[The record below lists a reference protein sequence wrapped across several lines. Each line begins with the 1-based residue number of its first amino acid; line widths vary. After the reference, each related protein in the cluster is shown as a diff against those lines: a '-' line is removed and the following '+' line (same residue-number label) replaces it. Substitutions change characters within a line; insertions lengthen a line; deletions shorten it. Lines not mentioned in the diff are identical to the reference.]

1 MAEGISFATVAELG
15 RMLRSGQISPTELT
29 EHFLERLEQVGT
41 PLNAVVTLTS
51 ELALAQARQ
60 AEDELAAGIDRGP
73 LHGIPYGAKDL
84 LATAGIPTT
93 WGAAPLQNQIVDRNA
108 AVIVRL
114 REAGAV
120 LVAKLA
126 MVELAGGFGYEQPN
140 AALTGPGKNAWDA
153 EAWAGGSSSGSGAV
167 VGAGAVPFAIG
178 TETWGSITVPAA
190 YNGVSGLR
198 PTYGRVSRRGAMALC
213 WTLDKIGPLAR
224 TAEDCATVLA
234 AMAGPDPADVT
245 TFAGTRFPSSGEAPA
260 RFRFGILKGS
270 VEAVRPDVR
279 ANFEAALGVLAEFAD
294 LEEVTM
300 RTLPYDAAASLIVGV
315 EAAAAFEE
323 FIDEGGPLGLTAP
336 EDRVGRVDGLTIT
349 AVEYLRA
356 LRVRRVASREMDT
369 LLAGFDA
376 IVAPTLPTVASG
388 IAERFD
394 EHFVRD
400 PTASLGAIG
409 NLCGLP
415 AISVPN
421 GFGERALPTGLEFM
435 GRAFE
440 ESRVIAAAAAYQA
453 RTDWHRR
460 HPDIEG

>member
-1 MAEGISFATVAELG
+1 
-15 RMLRSGQISPTELT
+15 
-29 EHFLERLEQVGT
+29 
-41 PLNAVVTLTS
+41 
-51 ELALAQARQ
+51 
-60 AEDELAAGIDRGP
+60 
-73 LHGIPYGAKDL
+73 
-84 LATAGIPTT
+84 
-93 WGAAPLQNQIVDRNA
+93 
-108 AVIVRL
+108 
-114 REAGAV
+114 
-120 LVAKLA
+120 
-126 MVELAGGFGYEQPN
+126 
-140 AALTGPGKNAWDA
+140 
-153 EAWAGGSSSGSGAV
+153 
-167 VGAGAVPFAIG
+167 
-178 TETWGSITVPAA
+178 
-190 YNGVSGLR
+190 
-198 PTYGRVSRRGAMALC
+198 
-213 WTLDKIGPLAR
+213 
-224 TAEDCATVLA
+224 
-234 AMAGPDPADVT
+234 
-245 TFAGTRFPSSGEAPA
+245 
-260 RFRFGILKGS
+260 
-270 VEAVRPDVR
+270 
-279 ANFEAALGVLAEFAD
+279 
-294 LEEVTM
+294 M